1 MNSVYIQI
9 IINILLTIIS
19 NLLLFFINKY
29 FLQVFNIEL
38 LGLMKLFTQILAYL
52 KILESGLVTASNFA
66 FYRVLAQKD
75 NVKLNILFS
84 SIRFIYRN
92 IFILILT
99 LGTLMAPFLSFF
111 IKENIPNHN
120 IYIYWILYIIGAT
133 IPYLYSHFTILMA
146 ADQRIIIVK
155 YVHFIISI
163 LTFFLQIFIIF
174 KTKSF
179 FAFIFVIIITEILK
193 YYIFKYINSKYYSYI
208 KIVKER
214 DYSILQKLKKLVF
227 HKLSDLIIQN
237 TDLVLISRFISL
249 NVVGIYAS
257 YLMINNIIITFLETI
272 TYILRPRIG
281 KNISKN
287 DNLYNYQKYQE
298 LNIFF
303 LYIGTCLTLSSFYL
317 INDFV
322 KLWIGDLYLL
332 DKIVIIL
339 MHINIMIYIS
349 KMILEIFKEGYGFF
363 DDIHLSFL
371 EALIKLS
378 FSLVLIKYVGL
389 KGVVIG
395 TLISNILIVC
405 TARPITIYS
414 ICFKKN
420 IFDYLKNYLQY
431 LLIIIVSVLINH
443 NILTRFII
451 SKSIINSWYEWFL
464 NAVIITIIVV
474 ISNILIFL
482 INSQFRKKI
491 SEINIIK
498 NKILKLF

>member
-491 SEINIIK
+491 SEINIII

>member
-1 MNSVYIQI
+1 MNNVYVQI
-9 IINILLTIIS
+9 IINIFLTIIS
-19 NLLLFFINKY
+19 NLLLFFMNKY

-75 NVKLNILFS
+75 NIKLNVLFS
-84 SIRFIYRN
+84 SIRAIYRN
-92 IFILILT
+92 IFILILM
-99 LGTLMAPFLSFF
+99 LGTLMTPFLSFF

-179 FAFIFVIIITEILK
+179 FAFICIIIMTEILK
-193 YYIFKYINSKYYSYI
+193 YYIFKYINRKYYSYI

-227 HKLSDLIIQN
+227 HKLSELIIQN
-237 TDLVLISRFISL
+237 TDLVIISRFISL
-249 NVVGIYAS
+249 NMVGIYAS

-332 DKIVIIL
+332 DKIVIKL

-371 EALIKLS
+371 EALIKLF

-395 TLISNILIVC
+395 TLISNIFIVC
-405 TARPITIYS
+405 IARPITIFS
-414 ICFKKN
+414 VCFKKT
-420 IFDYLKNYLQY
+420 IFDYLKNYFQY
-431 LLIIIVSVLINH
+431 LLIITISILINH
-443 NILTRFII
+443 TILTKFII
-451 SKSIINSWYEWFL
+451 SKGIIKSWHEWVF
-464 NAVIITIIVV
+464 NAIIITTIVV
-474 ISNILIFL
+474 INTTLIFL
-482 INSQFRKKI
+482 INYQFRKKI
-491 SEINIIK
+491 NEINIIK
-498 NKILKLF
+498 IRF

>member
-179 FAFIFVIIITEILK
+179 FAFIFIIIITEILK

-317 INDFV
+317 INNFV

-464 NAVIITIIVV
+464 NAVIITIIVAM
-474 ISNILIFL
+474 NTTLIFL
-482 INSQFRKKI
+482 TNYQFRKKI
-491 SEINIIK
+491 NEIRTKIK
-498 NKILKLF
+498 F

>member
-339 MHINIMIYIS
+339 MHINIIIYIS

-363 DDIHLSFL
+363 DDIYLSFL

-464 NAVIITIIVV
+464 NAVIITIIVAV
-474 ISNILIFL
+474 NTTLIFL
-482 INSQFRKKI
+482 INYQFRKKI
-491 SEINIIK
+491 TEVKTKIK
-498 NKILKLF
+498 F

>member
-179 FAFIFVIIITEILK
+179 FAFIFIIIITEILK

-431 LLIIIVSVLINH
+431 LLIIIISVLINH
-443 NILTRFII
+443 NTLTKFII

-464 NAVIITIIVV
+464 NAVIITIIVAV
-474 ISNILIFL
+474 NTTLIFL
-482 INSQFRKKI
+482 INYQFRKKI
-491 SEINIIK
+491 TEVKTKIK
-498 NKILKLF
+498 F

>member
-1 MNSVYIQI
+1 
-9 IINILLTIIS
+9 
-19 NLLLFFINKY
+19 
-29 FLQVFNIEL
+29 
-38 LGLMKLFTQILAYL
+38 
-52 KILESGLVTASNFA
+52 
-66 FYRVLAQKD
+66 
-75 NVKLNILFS
+75 
-84 SIRFIYRN
+84 
-92 IFILILT
+92 
-99 LGTLMAPFLSFF
+99 
-111 IKENIPNHN
+111 
-120 IYIYWILYIIGAT
+120 
-133 IPYLYSHFTILMA
+133 MA

-464 NAVIITIIVV
+464 NAVIITIIVAV
-474 ISNILIFL
+474 NTTLIFL
-482 INSQFRKKI
+482 INYQFRKKI
-491 SEINIIK
+491 TEVKTKIK
-498 NKILKLF
+498 F